1 MPLSMVKV
9 GETKTILRVVGA
21 EDAKRRLQ
29 ELGFVPGS
37 VIEVIGENSS
47 GLILL
52 VKGVRLAINK
62 GLASKVFV
70 G

>member
-9 GETKTILRVVGA
+9 GECKTVLRLVGA
-21 EDAKRRLQ
+21 EDSKKRLQ

-37 VIEVIGENSS
+37 TIEVIGENSS

-52 VKGVRLAINK
+52 VKGVRLAINR
-62 GLASKVFV
+62 GLASKVLV